1 VRGVRLGILIVILV
15 VGMMGMEDVS
25 GGEKLERDM
34 NTDFLK
40 VPDRLVRLSEH
51 LIKAVIAERMGK

>member
-1 VRGVRLGILIVILV
+1 MILV

>member
-25 GGEKLERDM
+25 GGKKPERGM
-34 NTDFLK
+34 NTDFIK
-40 VPDRLVRLSEH
+40 VRDRLVRLSEH
-51 LIKAVIAERMGK
+51 LIKVVIAERMGK